1 MARLF
6 FRFAGPSLS
15 SDSLFRRGGGRV
27 SFEANGRSVVV
38 VYRASAGMR
47 KGADGGHTD
56 CELRVK
62 GKRYSLVPR

>member
-1 MARLF
+1 MDVLKVSRVVIYPF
-6 FRFAGPSLS
+6 YGYFAKQQISISTLW
-15 SDSLFRRGGGRV
+15 RI

-56 CELRVK
+56 
-62 GKRYSLVPR
+62 S

>member
-1 MARLF
+1 MGVLKVSRAVIYPFWGDFTEQRIGIST
-6 FRFAGPSLS
+6 RQKI
-15 SDSLFRRGGGRV
+15 

-56 CELRVK
+56 
-62 GKRYSLVPR
+62 S